1 MSLLQ
6 DEIPWNRIANV
17 LNVAYSPLYSEPRM
31 TAEDFPRP
39 PGKEPLRPLPDDYAM
54 RGLGMSKTYFP
65 ADWFSSTKIDDEEKM
80 LEQASLV
87 DERNQHSTGSASR
100 NSQDDD
106 ICPDNNESI
115 LFEITRRV
123 DLRTWKKLRSQNI
136 FNSVEKDIFAEG
148 LRSSVTY

>member
-1 MSLLQ
+1 
-6 DEIPWNRIANV
+6 
-17 LNVAYSPLYSEPRM
+17 M

-87 DERNQHSTGSASR
+87 DERNQRLLWLGRWISELTPRASASR